1 MKIGNG
7 WNVEYNQKP
16 IPDRRHDWDFW
27 HDDNCDTEV
36 LCGTGYSTL
45 DCEEQIAE
53 IEEEHPYFNEEKQ

>member
-7 WNVEYNQKP
+7 WNIEYNPKGGP
-16 IPDRRHDWDFW
+16 VIWFDYDFW

-36 LCGTGYSTL
+36 LCGTGHSTL

-53 IEEEHPYFNEEKQ
+53 IEEEHPYFNEEK